1 MAGLT
6 GFLPFL
12 LYLVYMGDKI
22 NKEFENYQK
31 DLETRNK
38 KLKLIAKF
46 EPDERLEE
54 ELKELKDKQITLWNH

>member
-1 MAGLT
+1 M
-6 GFLPFL
+6 

-22 NKEFENYQK
+22 NKEFEIYQK

>member
-1 MAGLT
+1 
-6 GFLPFL
+6 
-12 LYLVYMGDKI
+12 MGDKI

-54 ELKELKDKQITLWNH
+54 ELKELKDKQITL